1 MDIQARAVTAD
12 RVVREARTTR
22 RLAWLSAAL
31 SALVV
36 SANLSVMSV
45 AFDSLR
51 RSFPG
56 TQLSVLG
63 WVLSI
68 YTIVFGAFLVPAGR
82 LADHLGRRVMFR
94 AGLVI
99 FAAASL
105 VAGLAPAIWVVIVGR
120 VGQGI
125 GAACLVP
132 STLGLL
138 LDALPA
144 DQRASATAFYSA
156 VASVGG
162 ALGPTLGGVLV
173 QHGGWR
179 WAFFIAPVFALLA
192 WVTGRTSLP
201 HTERTSTGPL
211 PDNLGAILIVIGLT
225 AMSLGI
231 VESRD
236 WGWLDARIIGSFVA
250 AVAVVPLFVR
260 RSRRHPVP
268 ILPIELTAIRSF
280 SMANIASAIYGMSTG
295 ALLFSTVLFLRDVWG
310 YSVVA
315 AGSGL
320 LPLGLASIVS
330 SLLVGR
336 LGNRFG
342 ERAVG
347 LPGSLVV
354 ASGMGYLAWRAGPS
368 AAFVRDWLPGGAIIG
383 FGMGLTYP
391 MIGAACVREV
401 GMSDLSVASA
411 SNRMTLQI
419 GNAIGIALV
428 IAILGDAHG
437 VETLDRMRVAWAVTA
452 GLAVA
457 VGGAIAALGPPRRA
471 LRARR

>member
-1 MDIQARAVTAD
+1 
-12 RVVREARTTR
+12 
-22 RLAWLSAAL
+22 
-31 SALVV
+31 
-36 SANLSVMSV
+36 
-45 AFDSLR
+45 
-51 RSFPG
+51 
-56 TQLSVLG
+56 
-63 WVLSI
+63 
-68 YTIVFGAFLVPAGR
+68 
-82 LADHLGRRVMFR
+82 
-94 AGLVI
+94 
-99 FAAASL
+99 
-105 VAGLAPAIWVVIVGR
+105 
-120 VGQGI
+120 
-125 GAACLVP
+125 
-132 STLGLL
+132 
-138 LDALPA
+138 
-144 DQRASATAFYSA
+144 
-156 VASVGG
+156 
-162 ALGPTLGGVLV
+162 
-173 QHGGWR
+173 
-179 WAFFIAPVFALLA
+179 
-192 WVTGRTSLP
+192 
-201 HTERTSTGPL
+201 
-211 PDNLGAILIVIGLT
+211 
-225 AMSLGI
+225 
-231 VESRD
+231 
-236 WGWLDARIIGSFVA
+236 
-250 AVAVVPLFVR
+250 
-260 RSRRHPVP
+260 
-268 ILPIELTAIRSF
+268 
-280 SMANIASAIYGMSTG
+280 
-295 ALLFSTVLFLRDVWG
+295 
-310 YSVVA
+310 
-315 AGSGL
+315 